1 MLFSFRTVLW
11 RAELSGEFP
20 EARSLEGEPSIVE
33 IADTEFE
40 NSPSRITLLREF
52 PETRVGDRTLGP
64 YRMGQEVELSLWTAQ
79 RLVQMG
85 YARFKDDE
93 QLTLN
98 TLSTTH
104 YKETLP
110 GSRQIPK
117 LPRSFYFQVRRLIK
131 DLKSL
136 EAKDRSKGRELD
148 KALALSRDIVNIRVK
163 KIASL
168 GASGEQATDVTAN
181 LTVEEHALY
190 QKVHE
195 NVEAWKKDI
204 LGREGSS

>member
-1 MLFSFRTVLW
+1 M
-11 RAELSGEFP
+11 SGEFP
-20 EARSLEGEPSIVE
+20 EARKLEGEPSIVE

-52 PETRVGDRTLGP
+52 PETRVGDRVLGP

-79 RLVQMG
+79 HLVQMG

-110 GSRQIPK
+110 GSRQIPR

-131 DLKSL
+131 DLKIL

-168 GASGEQATDVTAN
+168 GASGEQATEVTAN
-181 LTVEEHALY
+181 LTVEEQALY

-195 NVEAWKKDI
+195 NVESWKKNI
-204 LGREGSS
+204 LGRESSN

>member
-1 MLFSFRTVLW
+1 MF
-11 RAELSGEFP
+11 LSGEIP
-20 EARSLEGEPSIVE
+20 EARELEGEPSIVE

-40 NSPSRITLLREF
+40 NSPSRITFLREF
-52 PETRVGDRTLGP
+52 PETRVGDRVLGP

-79 RLVQMG
+79 HLVQMG
-85 YARFKDDE
+85 YARFKDDD

-136 EAKDRSKGRELD
+136 EAKDRSKARDLD

-168 GASGEQATDVTAN
+168 GASGEQATEVTVN
-181 LTVEEHALY
+181 LTVEEQALY

-204 LGREGSS
+204 LGRESSN

>member
-1 MLFSFRTVLW
+1 
-11 RAELSGEFP
+11 LSGEIP
-20 EARSLEGEPSIVE
+20 EARELEGEPSIVE
-33 IADTEFE
+33 VADTEFE
-40 NSPSRITLLREF
+40 NSPSRITLVREF

-64 YRMGQEVELSLWTAQ
+64 YRMGQEVELSLWTALH
-79 RLVQMG
+79 LVQMG

-131 DLKSL
+131 DLKGL

-168 GASGEQATDVTAN
+168 GASGEQATEVTSN
-181 LTVEEHALY
+181 LTVEEQALY

-195 NVEAWKKDI
+195 SVESWKKDI
-204 LGREGSS
+204 LGREGSN

>member
-1 MLFSFRTVLW
+1 M
-11 RAELSGEFP
+11 
-20 EARSLEGEPSIVE
+20 E

-79 RLVQMG
+79 HLVQMG

-110 GSRQIPK
+110 GSRQIPE

-131 DLKSL
+131 DLKGL

-181 LTVEEHALY
+181 LTVEEHVLDG
-190 QKVHE
+190 KVHE

-204 LGREGSS
+204 LGREESS